1 MEKVHSVI
9 FVAEIQRQIVLK
21 FQIFHINSFQ
31 DIIVGIWSSLT
42 FAHKLLVLSILAA
55 KLDFFAY
62 GSFNVSV
69 AEIQRQIVLK
79 FQIFQINTFKDIIV
93 ESCRLRRLPASS
105 RVQQGRNHLGPRFYA
120 TPHDKS

>member
-1 MEKVHSVI
+1 MF

-21 FQIFHINSFQ
+21 FQIFQINSFE
-31 DIIVGIWSSLT
+31 DIIVGSWSSLT

-62 GSFNVSV
+62 GSFNVFV

-79 FQIFQINTFKDIIV
+79 FQNFQINSFEVIFV
-93 ESCRLRRLPASS
+93 GSCRRCLPPLSTA
-105 RVQQGRNHLGPRFYA
+105 LPW
-120 TPHDKS
+120 

>member
-1 MEKVHSVI
+1 MV

-21 FQIFHINSFQ
+21 FQIFHINSFE

-62 GSFNVSV
+62 GS
-69 AEIQRQIVLK
+69 
-79 FQIFQINTFKDIIV
+79 
-93 ESCRLRRLPASS
+93 
-105 RVQQGRNHLGPRFYA
+105 
-120 TPHDKS
+120 

>member
-1 MEKVHSVI
+1 MVHRMF

-21 FQIFHINSFQ
+21 FQFFQMNSFE
-31 DIIVGIWSSLT
+31 DIIVGSWSGLT
-42 FAHKLLVLSILAA
+42 EAHKLLVLSILAA

-79 FQIFQINTFKDIIV
+79 FQNFQINTFKDIIV

-105 RVQQGRNHLGPRFYA
+105 
-120 TPHDKS
+120 